1 MLAKLVRSF
10 GNDESGSPSL
20 EYALVAGI
28 ISIAVVAGL
37 TSASTTVNSTM
48 TEVGTELQSNSSQ

>member
-10 GNDESGSPSL
+10 RNDESGSPSL

-37 TSASTTVNSTM
+37 TTASTTLNSTM
-48 TEVGTELQSNSSQ
+48 TEVGTELQSNSSK

>member
-10 GNDESGSPSL
+10 GNDESGSPSV

-28 ISIAVVAGL
+28 VSIAVVAGL
-37 TSASTTVNSTM
+37 TTASSVVNSTM
-48 TEVGTELQSNSSQ
+48 TEVGTELQSNATK